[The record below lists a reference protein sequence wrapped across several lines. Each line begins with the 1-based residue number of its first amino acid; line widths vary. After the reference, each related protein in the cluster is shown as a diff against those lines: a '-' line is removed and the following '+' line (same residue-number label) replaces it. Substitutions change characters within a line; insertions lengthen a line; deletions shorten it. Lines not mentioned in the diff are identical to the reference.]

1 MSLYEG
7 MFLIDNRQAN
17 RDWDACLA
25 TLTSLLTKHD
35 AKILRTVKWGERRL
49 AYEIDGRRRA
59 TYVLIYFE
67 ADGEASNRIYREC
80 ELSEMLHR
88 ALILKV
94 PKLPPEEET
103 RPYEERP
110 ARDRHGRSAAPAAKA
125 PAEKPVVV
133 EEASAEKPAAVAAE
147 APAEKKDEEASPA
160 EEAPK
165 AESDTAEDPEA
176 TETETKEDTAS

>member
-25 TLTSLLTKHD
+25 TLTSLLTKHG
-35 AKILRTVKWGERRL
+35 AEILRTVKWGERRL

-80 ELSEMLHR
+80 ELSEMVHR

-110 ARDRHGRSAAPAAKA
+110 TSDRHSRSAAPVAKA
-125 PAEKPVVV
+125 PAEKPAVV
-133 EEASAEKPAAVAAE
+133 EKASTEEAA
-147 APAEKKDEEASPA
+147 AEKKGDEASDA
-160 EEAPK
+160 EEATE
-165 AESDTAEDPEA
+165 AESDNAKEPKA
-176 TETETKEDTAS
+176 TETETKDETAS